1 MHGIKARL
9 MHSSRA
15 PLSLKKIQRNTRRK
29 TTFVKEESGA

>member
-15 PLSLKKIQRNTRRK
+15 TLSLKKIQRNTRRK
-29 TTFVKEESGA
+29 TTFVKEESVA